1 MKTSL
6 AALALILGSSVAFAQ
21 DGAQVRKLFEAG
33 KYDQVIDAGQSSPHA
48 APDIIYAAAQSAQK
62 TGNVDQAREFYD
74 RLATFPEDNA
84 WHFVGV
90 SGARLLGEETDAA
103 RDAAQQAVDRGGD
116 VAEAHYQLGLVLAK
130 VQDWTPAA
138 AQFDRA
144 AELNPSM
151 AYAHYYGGLMHY
163 RANRPDRMANHFEYF
178 LKLAPE
184 APERPEVMQIM
195 KTVRGR

>member
-1 MKTSL
+1 MKTLLVTLTVML
-6 AALALILGSSVAFAQ
+6 ASTMAFAQ
-21 DGAQVRKLFEAG
+21 DAAQIRKLFEAG

-48 APDIIYAAAQSAQK
+48 DPDVIYAAAQSAQK
-62 TGNVDQAREFYD
+62 LGNIDSAREFYE
-74 RLATFPEDNA
+74 RLSTFPEENP

-90 SGARLLGEETDAA
+90 SGRQLLADETDEA
-103 RDAAQQAVDRGGD
+103 RNAAQQAVERGD
-116 VAEAHYQLGLVLAK
+116 NLAEAHYQLGLVLAK
-130 VQDWTPAA
+130 RQDWNAAA